1 MEDCYP
7 KAYKETYEILK
18 YLPKEDQEKIPR
30 EMINMLKIN
39 MDKEY
44 EYSLDKSKPFEEQK
58 MLKETREILA
68 IFYKDYWAT
77 PERQKIIQ
85 EKIENDIKKA
95 EELKKEKYNPNNIFQ
110 NRREIKRKEDDDRIP
125 QSLIESNN
133 KWYIKIFD
141 FIKNVFKR

>member
-77 PERQKIIQ
+77 PERKKIIQ
-85 EKIENDIKKA
+85 EKISNDIRKA

-110 NRREIKRKEDDDRIP
+110 NRREIKRKEDDDRVS
-125 QSLIESNN
+125 QSITESNN
-133 KWYIKIFD
+133 KWYIKLVN
-141 FIKNVFKR
+141 FIKNIFKR